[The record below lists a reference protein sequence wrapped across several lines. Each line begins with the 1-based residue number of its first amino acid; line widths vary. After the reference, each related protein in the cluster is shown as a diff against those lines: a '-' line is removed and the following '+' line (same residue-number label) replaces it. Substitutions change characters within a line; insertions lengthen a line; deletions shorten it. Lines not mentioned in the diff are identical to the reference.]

1 VSGRQTAT
9 TDREIARDVLA
20 IEAAA
25 VQRLTQQLDD
35 QFDAAVEMINT
46 CAGRVIVTGMGK
58 MGIIGRKTAAT
69 LASTGTPAYF
79 VHPEEA
85 LHGDLGMI
93 VRNDIV
99 LALSNSGETEE
110 VLRIVTLIETIKK
123 IGARIIAM
131 TGNPDS
137 TLASHADIVINIA
150 VEREAG
156 PMNLVPTASTTAA
169 LAMGDALAVALLCR
183 KGFSPEDYAFYHP
196 GGSIGRKLLT
206 IRHVMRQQN
215 VTPVVHEDA
224 LIIEAL
230 REVSRAHAGTVSVVN
245 DDGRLVGVF
254 SDGDLRR
261 SIEKDEGAP
270 RKRIGQFMT
279 KNPTTVTPDVLV
291 AEALRTVKDRDIGAL
306 IVVDPERRPIGIV
319 DERDLLGL
327 A

>member
-1 VSGRQTAT
+1 VS
-9 TDREIARDVLA
+9 DRDAVASDRDIAREVLS
-20 IEAAA
+20 IEAEAIR
-25 VQRLTQQLDD
+25 RLAEGLDE
-35 QFDAAVEMINT
+35 QFDAAVEMING
-46 CAGRVIVTGMGK
+46 CQGRVIVTGMGK
-58 MGIIGRKTAAT
+58 TGIIGRKIAAT

-99 LALSNSGETEE
+99 LALSSSGETEE
-110 VLRIVTLIETIKK
+110 VLRVVTLIETIKK

-131 TGNPDS
+131 TGNGDS
-137 TLASHADIVINIA
+137 TLASHSDIVINIA

-196 GGSIGRKLLT
+196 GGSIGRKLLK
-206 IRHVMRQQN
+206 IRHVMRRQN

-224 LIIEAL
+224 PIMDAL
-230 REVSRAHAGTVSVVN
+230 HEVSRAHAGTVSVV
-245 DDGRLVGVF
+245 DSDGRLVGVF

-261 SIEKDEGAP
+261 SIEKDESAP
-270 RKRIGQFMT
+270 RQPIGRFMT
-279 KNPTTVTPDVLV
+279 RNPTTVTPEVLV

-306 IVVDPERRPIGIV
+306 IVVDPENRPIGIV

>member
-1 VSGRQTAT
+1 MS
-9 TDREIARDVLA
+9 DRDIARDVLG
-20 IEAAA
+20 IEAEAIR
-25 VQRLTQQLDD
+25 RLAGQLDE
-35 QFDAAVEMINT
+35 QFDAAVEMIDACT
-46 CAGRVIVTGMGK
+46 GRVIVTGMGK
-58 MGIIGRKTAAT
+58 TGIIGRKIAAT

-93 VRNDIV
+93 VRDDIV

-110 VLRIVTLIETIKK
+110 VLRVVTLIETIKK

-131 TGNPDS
+131 TSNGAS
-137 TLASHADIVINIA
+137 TLASHADIVINIT

-169 LAMGDALAVALLCR
+169 LAMGDALCVALLCR

-196 GGSIGRKLLT
+196 GGSLGRKLLK
-206 IRHVMRQQN
+206 IQHVMRRQN
-215 VTPVVHEDA
+215 VTPVVSENA
-224 LIIEAL
+224 LIIDAL
-230 REVSRAHAGTVSVVN
+230 HEVSRAHAGTVSVV
-245 DDGRLVGVF
+245 DAKGRLVGVF

-270 RKRIGQFMT
+270 RKPIGQFMT
-279 KNPTTVTPDVLV
+279 KDPTTVTPETLV
-291 AEALRTVKDRDIGAL
+291 AEALRTVVDRDIGAL
-306 IVVDPERRPIGIV
+306 IVVDPDNKPIGIV
-319 DERDLLGL
+319 DERDLLGK

>member
-1 VSGRQTAT
+1 VSDQDVA
-9 TDREIARDVLA
+9 TDRQVAREVLA
-20 IEAAA
+20 IEADAIR
-25 VQRLTQQLDD
+25 RLADQLDD
-35 QFDAAVEMINT
+35 QFDAAVNMIDG
-46 CAGRVIVTGMGK
+46 CQGRIVVTGMGK
-58 MGIIGRKTAAT
+58 TGVIGRKIAAT

-110 VLRIVTLIETIKK
+110 VLRVVTLIETIKK
-123 IGARIIAM
+123 IGAGIVAM
-131 TGNPDS
+131 TGDPNS
-137 TLASHADIVINIA
+137 TLASHADVVINVA

-206 IRHVMRQQN
+206 VSHVMRQQN
-215 VTPVVHEDA
+215 VTPVVHEGA
-224 LIIEAL
+224 LIIDAL
-230 REVSRAHAGTVSVVN
+230 HEVSRAHAGTVSVV
-245 DDGRLVGVF
+245 DDEGRLIGVF

-270 RKRIGQFMT
+270 RKPIGQFMT
-279 KNPTTVTPDVLV
+279 RNPTTVRPEVLV

-306 IVVDPERRPIGIV
+306 IVVDPDNRPIGIV

>member
-1 VSGRQTAT
+1 VS
-9 TDREIARDVLA
+9 DRDIARDVLG
-20 IEAAA
+20 IEAEAIR
-25 VQRLTQQLDD
+25 RLAGQLDE
-35 QFDAAVEMINT
+35 QFDAAVEMIDACT
-46 CAGRVIVTGMGK
+46 GRVIVTGMGK
-58 MGIIGRKTAAT
+58 TGIIGRKIAAT

-93 VRNDIV
+93 VRDDIV

-110 VLRIVTLIETIKK
+110 VLRVVTLIETIKK

-131 TGNPDS
+131 TSNGAS
-137 TLASHADIVINIA
+137 TLASHADIVINIT

-169 LAMGDALAVALLCR
+169 LAMGDALCVALLCR

-196 GGSIGRKLLT
+196 GGSLGRKLLK
-206 IRHVMRQQN
+206 IQHVMRRQN
-215 VTPVVHEDA
+215 VTPVVSENA
-224 LIIEAL
+224 LIIDAL
-230 REVSRAHAGTVSVVN
+230 HEVSRAHAGTVSVV
-245 DDGRLVGVF
+245 DAKGRLVGVF

-270 RKRIGQFMT
+270 RKPIGQFMT
-279 KNPTTVTPDVLV
+279 KDPTTVTPETLV
-291 AEALRTVKDRDIGAL
+291 AEALRTVVDRDIGAL
-306 IVVDPERRPIGIV
+306 IVVDPDNKPIGIV
-319 DERDLLGL
+319 DERDLLGK

>member
-1 VSGRQTAT
+1 MNDQDVV
-9 TDREIARDVLA
+9 TDRQVARDVLA
-20 IEAAA
+20 IEADAIR
-25 VQRLTQQLDD
+25 RLADQLDD
-35 QFDAAVEMINT
+35 QFDAAVDIIYD
-46 CAGRVIVTGMGK
+46 CQGRVVVTGMGK
-58 MGIIGRKTAAT
+58 TGAIGRKIAAT

-93 VRNDIV
+93 VRNDVV

-110 VLRIVTLIETIKK
+110 VLRVVTLIETIKK
-123 IGARIIAM
+123 IGARIVAM
-131 TGNPDS
+131 TGDSNS
-137 TLASHADIVINIA
+137 TLASYADVVINVA

-183 KGFSPEDYAFYHP
+183 KGFSPEDYTFYHP
-196 GGSIGRKLLT
+196 GGSIGRKLLK
-206 IRHVMRQQN
+206 IKHVMRQQN
-215 VTPVVHEDA
+215 VTPVAHEGA
-224 LIIEAL
+224 LIIDAL
-230 REVSRAHAGTVSVVN
+230 HEVSRAHAGTVSIVN
-245 DDGRLVGVF
+245 DEGRLIGVF

-270 RKRIGQFMT
+270 RKPIGQFMT
-279 KNPTTVTPDVLV
+279 RDPTTVTPEVLV

-306 IVVDPERRPIGIV
+306 IVVDPDHRPIGIV

>member
-1 VSGRQTAT
+1 MTGPEAAINDRQ
-9 TDREIARDVLA
+9 IAKDVLA
-20 IEAAA
+20 TEAAA
-25 VQRLTQQLDD
+25 IEQLAAQLDE

-99 LALSNSGETEE
+99 LALSSSGETEE
-110 VLRIVTLIETIKK
+110 VLRVVTLIETIKK

-131 TGNPDS
+131 TGNPGS
-137 TLASHADIVINIA
+137 TLAAHADIVISVA

-156 PMNLVPTASTTAA
+156 PMDLVPTASTTAA

-183 KGFSPEDYAFYHP
+183 RGFSPEDYAFYHP
-196 GGSIGRKLLT
+196 GGSIGRKLLK

-224 LIIEAL
+224 LIIDAL
-230 REVSRAHAGTVSVVN
+230 HEVSRAHAGTVSIVN
-245 DDGRLVGVF
+245 DEGRLVGVF

-270 RKRIGQFMT
+270 RQPIGRFMT
-279 KNPTTVTPDVLV
+279 KNPTTVTPEVLA

-306 IVVDPERRPIGIV
+306 IVVDPDQRPIGIV

>member
-1 VSGRQTAT
+1 
-9 TDREIARDVLA
+9 
-20 IEAAA
+20 
-25 VQRLTQQLDD
+25 
-35 QFDAAVEMINT
+35 
-46 CAGRVIVTGMGK
+46 
-58 MGIIGRKTAAT
+58 
-69 LASTGTPAYF
+69 
-79 VHPEEA
+79 
-85 LHGDLGMI
+85 
-93 VRNDIV
+93 
-99 LALSNSGETEE
+99 
-110 VLRIVTLIETIKK
+110 
-123 IGARIIAM
+123 
-131 TGNPDS
+131 
-137 TLASHADIVINIA
+137 
-150 VEREAG
+150 
-156 PMNLVPTASTTAA
+156 
-169 LAMGDALAVALLCR
+169 
-183 KGFSPEDYAFYHP
+183 
-196 GGSIGRKLLT
+196 
-206 IRHVMRQQN
+206 MRQQN

>member
-1 VSGRQTAT
+1 MS
-9 TDREIARDVLA
+9 DRDIAKEVLA
-20 IEAAA
+20 VEAAA
-25 VQRLTQQLDD
+25 ISRLATQLDD
-35 QFDAAVEMINT
+35 RFDTAVKMIDA
-46 CAGRVIVTGMGK
+46 CQGRVIVTGMGK
-58 MGIIGRKTAAT
+58 TGIIGRKIAAT

-99 LALSNSGETEE
+99 IALSNSGETEE
-110 VLRIVTLIETIKK
+110 VLRVVMLVETIKK
-123 IGARIIAM
+123 IGARVIAM
-131 TGNPDS
+131 TSNGNS
-137 TLASHADIVINIA
+137 TLANHSDIVINVA

-206 IRHVMRQQN
+206 IRHIMRRQN
-215 VTPVVHEDA
+215 VTPVVRDDA
-224 LIIEAL
+224 LIIDAL
-230 REVSRAHAGTVSVVN
+230 HEVSRAHAGTVSVV
-245 DDGRLVGVF
+245 DAKGRLVGVF

-261 SIEKDEGAP
+261 SIEKDEAAP
-270 RKRIGQFMT
+270 RKPIGQFMT
-279 KNPTTVTPDVLV
+279 RNPTTVTPDVLV

-306 IVVDPERRPIGIV
+306 IVVDPENKPIGIV

>member
-1 VSGRQTAT
+1 MKEQRTTAR
-9 TDREIARDVLA
+9 DREIARDVLTL
-20 IEAAA
+20 EAEA
-25 VQRLTQQLDD
+25 VRRLTTQLDE
-35 QFDAAVEMINT
+35 QFEAAVEMIDA

-58 MGIIGRKTAAT
+58 MGIIGRKIAAT

-110 VLRIVTLIETIKK
+110 VLRVVTLIETIKK

-131 TGNPDS
+131 TGNAES
-137 TLASHADIVINIA
+137 TLASYADIVINIA

-224 LIIEAL
+224 RIIDAL
-230 REVSRAHAGTVSVVN
+230 HEVSRAHAGTVSVVDAN
-245 DDGRLVGVF
+245 GRLVGVF

-261 SIEKDEGAP
+261 SIEKDESAP
-270 RKRIGQFMT
+270 RQPIGRFMT
-279 KNPTTVTPDVLV
+279 RNPTTVTPDVLV

-306 IVVDPERRPIGIV
+306 IVVDPDNRPIGIV

>member
-1 VSGRQTAT
+1 MNDQDVV
-9 TDREIARDVLA
+9 TDRQVARDVLT
-20 IEAAA
+20 IEADAIR
-25 VQRLTQQLDD
+25 RLADQLDD
-35 QFDAAVEMINT
+35 QFDAAVNMIYD
-46 CAGRVIVTGMGK
+46 CQGRVVVTGMGK
-58 MGIIGRKTAAT
+58 TGVIGRKIAAT

-93 VRNDIV
+93 VRNDLV

-110 VLRIVTLIETIKK
+110 VLRVVTLIETIKK
-123 IGARIIAM
+123 IGARIVAM
-131 TGNPDS
+131 TGDPNS
-137 TLASHADIVINIA
+137 TLARHADVVINVA

-196 GGSIGRKLLT
+196 GGSIGRKLLK
-206 IRHVMRQQN
+206 IKHVMRQQN
-215 VTPVVHEDA
+215 VTPVVHEAA
-224 LIIEAL
+224 LIIDAL
-230 REVSRAHAGTVSVVN
+230 HEVSRAHAGTVSIVN
-245 DDGRLVGVF
+245 DEGRLIGVF

-270 RKRIGQFMT
+270 RKPIGQFMT
-279 KNPTTVTPDVLV
+279 RDPTTVTPEVLV

-306 IVVDPERRPIGIV
+306 IVVDPDNRPIGIV

>member
-1 VSGRQTAT
+1 VSDQDVA
-9 TDREIARDVLA
+9 TDRQVAREVLA
-20 IEAAA
+20 IEADAIR
-25 VQRLTQQLDD
+25 RLADQLDD
-35 QFDAAVEMINT
+35 QFDAAVNMIDG
-46 CAGRVIVTGMGK
+46 CQGRIVVTGMGK
-58 MGIIGRKTAAT
+58 TGVIGRKIAAT

-110 VLRIVTLIETIKK
+110 VLRVVTLIETIKK
-123 IGARIIAM
+123 IGAGIVAM
-131 TGNPDS
+131 TGDPNS
-137 TLASHADIVINIA
+137 TLASHADVVINVA

-206 IRHVMRQQN
+206 VSHVMRQQN
-215 VTPVVHEDA
+215 VTPVVHEGA
-224 LIIEAL
+224 LIIDAL
-230 REVSRAHAGTVSVVN
+230 HEVSRAHAGTVSVVN
-245 DDGRLVGVF
+245 DEGRLIGVF

-270 RKRIGQFMT
+270 RKPIGQFMT
-279 KNPTTVTPDVLV
+279 RNPTTVTPEVLV

-306 IVVDPERRPIGIV
+306 IVIDPDDRPIGIV